1 MRPIVI
7 FFRLLLD
14 MSTYSCASM
23 LIPEASVFGIGRT
36 LRIGTLAFS
45 TPKHLTPGD
54 RQSSPSTPP
63 VYETPF
69 GKRQQKRQRAKDLI
83 DFS

>member
-7 FFRLLLD
+7 LFRLLLD
-14 MSTYSCASM
+14 MSTYSCTSM
-23 LIPEASVFGIGRT
+23 VIPEASVFGIERT

-45 TPKHLTPGD
+45 TPKHLTPVD

-63 VYETPF
+63 VYEIPF
-69 GKRQQKRQRAKDLI
+69 GYKKGNVQED
-83 DFS
+83 